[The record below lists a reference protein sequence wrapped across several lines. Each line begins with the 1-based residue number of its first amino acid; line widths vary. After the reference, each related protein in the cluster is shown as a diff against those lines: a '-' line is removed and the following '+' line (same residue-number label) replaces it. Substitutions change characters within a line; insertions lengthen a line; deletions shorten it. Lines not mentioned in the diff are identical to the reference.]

1 MDVYRQRR
9 TTGGHLGKVYQKVL
23 KSAKKFAD
31 STFGKGLADAS
42 KKAILD
48 AGSSAVNDIISG
60 APVSS
65 TIKGT
70 ASKLVSEL
78 PSAAKKTLKRVIL
91 SKASKSK
98 KPRKKLGGA
107 LLYKLNQRRR
117 KEAQLLYRLR
127 KKVQKKRSRKKSVAR
142 YKLRSTGRRRT
153 KRRRASKKGRAGK
166 RRKRGPKRKKKAG
179 KRKGK
184 RKVLRKKKS
193 KKGNCGKWQSSNEKK
208 TRNSK

>member
-98 KPRKKLGGA
+98 KPRKKLQQS
-107 LLYKLNQRRR
+107 LPPKKKQLNLNQ
-117 KEAQLLYRLR
+117 KQKLLKRLP
-127 KKVQKKRSRKKSVAR
+127 KNEECLPVKVCVLTVA
-142 YKLRSTGRRRT
+142 
-153 KRRRASKKGRAGK
+153 
-166 RRKRGPKRKKKAG
+166 
-179 KRKGK
+179 
-184 RKVLRKKKS
+184 
-193 KKGNCGKWQSSNEKK
+193 
-208 TRNSK
+208 